1 MLRILVVDEEPTV
14 RAAVSMALRRAGHD
28 AVEVGS
34 GKAGLRALQD
44 GGFDAVVTDV
54 RMLERTGVELLR
66 ALRAIGRP
74 VPVLAMSGGS
84 AYGAD
89 GVRPMVQLLD
99 AEATL
104 SKPFVPAELV
114 AAVEAIAADAA

>member
-1 MLRILVVDEEPTV
+1 MLRILVVDNEPAV
-14 RAAVSMALRRAGHD
+14 RDAVSMALRRAGHETV
-28 AVEVGS
+28 AVGNR
-34 GKAGLRALQD
+34 KAGLRALQG
-44 GGFDAVVTDV
+44 GGFDVVVTDV
-54 RMLERTGVELLR
+54 IMLERTGIELLQ

-89 GVRPMVQLLD
+89 CVQPTAPALD

-104 SKPFVPAELV
+104 SKPFVPSELV
-114 AAVEAIAADAA
+114 AAVEAIAARAA

>member
-1 MLRILVVDEEPTV
+1 MLRILVVDNEPSV
-14 RAAVSMALRRAGHD
+14 RDAVSTALRRAGHD
-28 AVEVGS
+28 TVAVGNRM
-34 GKAGLRALQD
+34 AGLRALQG
-44 GGFDAVVTDV
+44 GGFDVMVTDV
-54 RMLERTGVELLR
+54 VMLERTGIELLQ

-84 AYGAD
+84 DYGA
-89 GVRPMVQLLD
+89 GGAQPMVLD

-114 AAVEAIAADAA
+114 AAVEAIAAGAA